1 MRLQHKAKS
10 GKAATFTLAVFIAMG
25 AAITRHADAG
35 TLEPGSSEHFGTFN
49 DVEYIRHTGR
59 FTGVTAKGAF
69 RMPYEIVAP
78 VLPALGNGTVLVEP
92 PHNLLGLVGRDGILG
107 RRLLFDRGFSY
118 ATVGFSEN
126 GLNILEPG
134 AADLLIAGEPA
145 IFNDLPFAR
154 DTEILVQFAEDLIS
168 DAVATGILGP
178 IQRRYAFGVSQTA
191 GTGWL
196 DAFYGPGAEGVF
208 DFTLLFVTLWKPHFT
223 VPDPPD
229 VPEEFEPLAGI
240 GKVIFVA
247 SEGDQFI
254 SESVMLRRAVV
265 GPLAHPNYR
274 LYEVAGAPHFA
285 LDPPFNPL
293 DASVV
298 ARAAFIAGDEWV
310 RFGAQ
315 PPPSALLESSP
326 AGVIDPTYKAVLGID
341 LVTGIARDDNGN
353 ARGGVRLPDVELGRA
368 LFLASV
374 PDFEIVPGLPG
385 IVGLW
390 FDLACEPAP
399 GSTGDQPRFGNHGE
413 YVSAVEAQAEMLA
426 AQRYLLPEEVG
437 RLVSLAAR
445 SNVGRRGSCP
455 TP

>member
-1 MRLQHKAKS
+1 MLLGHNARC
-10 GKAATFTLAVFIAMG
+10 GKPVAFTLAVFVAV
-25 AAITRHADAG
+25 AVAIGQPVDAG
-35 TLEPGSSEHFGTFN
+35 TLEPGSSGPFGTFN
-49 DVEYIRHTGR
+49 NVDYIRYTGR

-78 VLPALGNGTVLVEP
+78 VLPSLGNGTVLVEP
-92 PHNLLGLVGRDGILG
+92 PHFILGLVGRDGILG

-118 ATVGFSEN
+118 ATVGFGDA

-134 AADLLIAGEPA
+134 ATDLIIAGEPA
-145 IFNDLPFAR
+145 IINDLPETR
-154 DTEILVQFAEDLIS
+154 DPEILVQFAETIVTDP
-168 DAVATGILGP
+168 VATGILGP

-191 GTGWL
+191 DAGL
-196 DAFYGPGAEGVF
+196 AAAFYGPGAVGVF
-208 DFTLLFVTLWKPHFT
+208 DFTLLFVHLWGFFFADTPEL
-223 VPDPPD
+223 
-229 VPEEFEPLAGI
+229 PEEFVPLDGI

-247 SEGDQFI
+247 SEGDQFL

-265 GPLAHPNYR
+265 GPLAHQNYR

-315 PPPSALLESSP
+315 PPPSALMESSP

-341 LVTGIARDDNGN
+341 IVTGIARDDNGN

-368 LFLASV
+368 LFIASL
-374 PDFEIVPGLPG
+374 PGFEIIPDLPG

-399 GSTGDQPRFGNHGE
+399 GSTSDLPRFRNHGE
-413 YVSAVEAQAEMLA
+413 YVDAVAAQAEMLS
-426 AQRYLLPEEVG
+426 AQRYLLPEDAG
-437 RLVSLAAR
+437 ALISLAAR
-445 SNVGRRGSCP
+445 SQVGKPGSCP
-455 TP
+455 AP

>member
-1 MRLQHKAKS
+1 MLIGHNARS
-10 GKAATFTLAVFIAMG
+10 GKPVAFTLFVAIGVAIAQPV
-25 AAITRHADAG
+25 DAG
-35 TLEPGSSEHFGTFN
+35 TLEPGSSEPFGTFN
-49 DVEYIRHTGR
+49 HVEYIRHTGR

-78 VLPALGNGTVLVEP
+78 VLASQGNGTVLVEP
-92 PHNLLGLVGRDGILG
+92 PHNALGLVGRDGILG
-107 RRLLFDRGFSY
+107 RRPLFDRGFSY
-118 ATVGFSEN
+118 ATVGFGEN
-126 GLNILEPG
+126 GLNILEPDVT
-134 AADLLIAGEPA
+134 DLLIAGEPA
-145 IFNDLPFAR
+145 IFNDRPFAR
-154 DTEILVQFAEDLIS
+154 DTEILVQFAEDLVS
-168 DAVATGILGP
+168 DPVATGILGQ

-191 GTGWL
+191 GSGWHE
-196 DAFYGPGAEGVF
+196 AFYGPGAEGVF

-223 VPDPPD
+223 VPDPAD
-229 VPEEFEPLAGI
+229 LPEEFVPLAGI

-265 GPLAHPNYR
+265 GSQTHPNYR

-285 LDPPFNPL
+285 VNPPFNPL
-293 DASVV
+293 DASLV

-310 RFGAQ
+310 RLGTQ
-315 PPPSALLESSP
+315 PPPSLLMESSP
-326 AGVIDPTYKAVLGID
+326 PGVIDPTYKAVLGID

-368 LFLASV
+368 LFIASV
-374 PDFEIVPGLPG
+374 PDIEIVPGLPG

-390 FDLACEPAP
+390 FDLACEPVP
-399 GSTGDQPRFGNHGE
+399 GSTGDQPRFRNHGD
-413 YVSAVEAQAEMLA
+413 YVGAVAAQAEMLA
-426 AQRYLLPEEVG
+426 AQRYLLPEDVG

-445 SNVGRRGSCP
+445 SQVGRRGSCP